1 MPAAFNSTYK
11 VGASDVLSIKVFNE
25 DALTNKFVVDSDGTI
40 TFPLIG
46 RVQVGGKTT
55 REIEE
60 HLTKLLQPDYV
71 RRAQVSVEI
80 ATYRSRSI
88 YVMGE
93 VRTPGRYNIEGP
105 MTLLEVI
112 ANAGSTTPTASNTI
126 IVQRYKDGLA
136 AAVSAPLAPG
146 DSRWAEVMRINL
158 DELREG
164 KLSANLLLQDSDMII
179 VPAAERFYVSG
190 FVKTPGS
197 FVLRPGH
204 DGPPGDRRSR
214 RPDRARLD
222 ARHQDHPQGQGRQ
235 GSRDRREDV
244 GPRPAERHDPH
255 SPAPDL
261 TDAAVRRASI
271 PMKLIIEPGRAAAHY
286 WRDLWRYRELLYFLA
301 WRDIVGALQADRDRR
316 DVGAAPAGADDGG
329 VRGVPPDGRRAGIAG
344 PGAGARCSPRSC
356 RGSCSRPR

>member
-1 MPAAFNSTYK
+1 MLHTLLSLALLVIAQVAPAQLPAPGAASAPAAPATQSVPAAFNSTYK

-46 RVQVGGKTT
+46 RVEVAGKTT
-55 REIEE
+55 REVEE
-60 HLTKLLQPDYV
+60 HLTKMLQPDYV

-88 YVMGE
+88 YVLGE

-112 ANAGSTTPTASNTI
+112 ANAGSTTPAASNTI

-136 AAVSAPLAPG
+136 AAVSAPLASG
-146 DSRWAEVMRINL
+146 DARWAEVTRIDL

-179 VPAAERFYVSG
+179 VPAAERYYVSG

-197 FVLRPGH
+197 FVLRPGMTVRQAVAEAGGLTERGSTRGMKIIRKDK
-204 DGPPGDRRSR
+204 DGKEVE
-214 RPDRARLD
+214 LD
-222 ARHQDHPQGQGRQ
+222 AQMSDPVRPNDTIRVRQ
-235 GSRDRREDV
+235 R
-244 GPRPAERHDPH
+244 
-255 SPAPDL
+255 
-261 TDAAVRRASI
+261 
-271 PMKLIIEPGRAAAHY
+271 LI
-286 WRDLWRYRELLYFLA
+286 
-301 WRDIVGALQADRDRR
+301 
-316 DVGAAPAGADDGG
+316 
-329 VRGVPPDGRRAGIAG
+329 
-344 PGAGARCSPRSC
+344 
-356 RGSCSRPR
+356 

>member
-1 MPAAFNSTYK
+1 MLHTLLSLAVLVIAQAAPAPLPVPSSPAAPAQLAAPTPQSVAPVFNSTYK
-11 VGASDVLSIKVFNE
+11 VGASDVLSIKVFDE

-46 RVQVGGKTT
+46 RVEVAGKTT
-55 REIEE
+55 REVEE

-88 YVMGE
+88 YVLGE

-112 ANAGSTTPTASNTI
+112 ANAGSTTPAASNTI

-136 AAVSAPLAPG
+136 AAVSAPLASG
-146 DSRWAEVMRINL
+146 DSRWAEVTRIDL

-179 VPAAERFYVSG
+179 VPAAERYYVSG

-197 FVLRPGH
+197 FVLRPGMTV
-204 DGPPGDRRSR
+204 
-214 RPDRARLD
+214 
-222 ARHQDHPQGQGRQ
+222 RQ
-235 GSRDRREDV
+235 AV
-244 GPRPAERHDPH
+244 AE
-255 SPAPDL
+255 AGGL
-261 TDAAVRRASI
+261 T
-271 PMKLIIEPGRAAAHY
+271 E
-286 WRDLWRYRELLYFLA
+286 
-301 WRDIVGALQADRDRR
+301 
-316 DVGAAPAGADDGG
+316 
-329 VRGVPPDGRRAGIAG
+329 
-344 PGAGARCSPRSC
+344 
-356 RGSCSRPR
+356 RGSTRGMKIIRKDKGGKEVEVDAQMSDLVRPNDTIRVRQRLI

>member
-1 MPAAFNSTYK
+1 MLHTLLSLVLVLATQVVVPPQSGAPVAAPAPTQAPPAAFNATYR

-25 DALTNKFVVDSDGTI
+25 DALTNKYTVDSDGSI

-46 RVQVGGKTT
+46 RIQVSQKTT

-60 HLTKLLQPDYV
+60 HIKNLLQPDYV

-88 YVMGE
+88 YVLGE

-112 ANAGSTTPTASNTI
+112 ANAGSTTPAASNTI

-146 DSRWAEVMRINL
+146 DSRWAEVTRINL
-158 DELREG
+158 EELREG

-179 VPAAERFYVSG
+179 VPAAERYYVSG

-197 FVLRPGH
+197 FVLRPGMTVRQAVAEAGGLTERGSTRGMKIIRKGP
-204 DGPPGDRRSR
+204 DGKEVEV
-214 RPDRARLD
+214 D
-222 ARHQDHPQGQGRQ
+222 ARMSDLVKPNDTIRVRQ
-235 GSRDRREDV
+235 R
-244 GPRPAERHDPH
+244 
-255 SPAPDL
+255 
-261 TDAAVRRASI
+261 
-271 PMKLIIEPGRAAAHY
+271 LI
-286 WRDLWRYRELLYFLA
+286 
-301 WRDIVGALQADRDRR
+301 
-316 DVGAAPAGADDGG
+316 
-329 VRGVPPDGRRAGIAG
+329 
-344 PGAGARCSPRSC
+344 
-356 RGSCSRPR
+356 